1 MLFRS
6 SMGLSFFL
14 WAQVRFDG
22 RQFGL
27 CGKTIVSLRRNL
39 LTELRCLIGHI
50 ETTEELLALIVG
62 ILESGLVPSLQVEH
76 GDLMLDSH
84 YLEFVGQTLD
94 LVLSGSHS
102 LLCLSF
108 SYLCLS
114 LLFGSF
120 GCFVSHLGLTQS
132 VLSIGN
138 SLLCGSLSV

>member
-1 MLFRS
+1 MIIDQHLTGFIRINQS
-6 SMGLSFFL
+6 GL
-14 WAQVRFDG
+14 
-22 RQFGL
+22 QFSEFYLLPG
-27 CGKTIVSLRRNL
+27 NL
-39 LTELRCLIGHI
+39 LLGVEQVCGRCLIGHI

-62 ILESGLVPSLQVEH
+62 ILESILVGSLQFKHV
-76 GDLMLDSH
+76 DLVLDSH